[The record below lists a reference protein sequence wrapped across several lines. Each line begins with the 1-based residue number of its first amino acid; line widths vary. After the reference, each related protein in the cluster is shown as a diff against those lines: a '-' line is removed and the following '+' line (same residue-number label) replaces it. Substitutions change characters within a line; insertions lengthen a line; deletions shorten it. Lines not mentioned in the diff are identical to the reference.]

1 MGSLI
6 VIAKGYPCNVL
17 YSIKYSVDHCSR
29 SLIWGIPSDD
39 RGTYEGLKKTVS
51 EWKSLTFYL
60 YVVGA
65 GIVLRGIL
73 KELFEGEYPFWPD
86 EMEQGK
92 VLYRY
97 RMRIELTHLIERNVM
112 PYIEK
117 CQDGKGDKVTE
128 DMKEYAVS
136 IKEIKN
142 ECGLGKIIPLGANIN
157 FISEETEYDTEC
169 IDRFVT
175 GRLKRID
182 EVPWFSCKSSVEPAG
197 EVNLEE
203 VANAVSKEL
212 FIDKAKLMTILHLL
226 VSGENILLVGPPGV
240 GKTELAKLLALKLG
254 YEPYYAVANAHW
266 GRYDVIGG
274 VMLEGTR
281 LRWRSGHLIKALVRH
296 LDNKK
301 HGSRFKGA
309 YLVIDEVN
317 RADVDK
323 AFGEFLLIFSSPNP
337 RERIIPK
344 TLIDEIRGYMNMGR
358 DRNGDKNEDNVAVD
372 EYAARLLSYI
382 ENGLIE
388 ETESG
393 YMIPSDFRVIATMNQ
408 VDVRNLFVVGEAFAR
423 RFAIVTMEPPTDV
436 DGLLDKLYEK
446 ARRELGLDDRSIMEV
461 RKSTEQYLKE
471 LYKKSL
477 EQYSRDNKI
486 VLINP
491 SSLYRA
497 IKTSIHIY
505 KHNGNVSTDDLKRVI
520 EATLPLSRLWDR
532 RVEEAVKGVLGLED
546 ASTR

>member
-1 MGSLI
+1 VQEREQKGEN
-6 VIAKGYPCNVL
+6 VI
-17 YSIKYSVDHCSR
+17 
-29 SLIWGIPSDD
+29 
-39 RGTYEGLKKTVS
+39 
-51 EWKSLTFYL
+51 FYL
-60 YVVGA
+60 HVTSKEAKSIAGKSKTIA
-65 GIVLRGIL
+65 GGIVLRGIV
-73 KELFEGEYPFWPD
+73 KELFESENPFWPD

-97 RMRIELTHLIERNVM
+97 RMRIELTHLIERDVL
-112 PYIEK
+112 PYMEK
-117 CQDGKGDKVTE
+117 CSNNGGGEVIE
-128 DMKEYAVS
+128 EMKKYAVS
-136 IKEIKN
+136 IKEIMD
-142 ECGLGKIIPLGANIN
+142 ECGIEKAIPLGANIN
-157 FISEETEYDTEC
+157 FISEEKGYDTGC
-169 IDRFVT
+169 IDRFIT
-175 GRLKRID
+175 GRLKHID
-182 EVPWFSCKSSVEPAG
+182 EIPWFSCRSSLEPAG

-212 FIDKAKLMTILHLL
+212 FIDKTKLMTILHLL

-240 GKTELAKLLALKLG
+240 GKTELAKLLALGLG

-323 AFGEFLLIFSSPNP
+323 AFGEFLLIFSSSNP

-344 TLIDEIRGYMNMGR
+344 TLIDEIRGYMSTGR

-372 EYAARLLSYI
+372 EYASRLLSYI
-382 ENGLIE
+382 EDGLIE
-388 ETESG
+388 ERESG
-393 YMIPSDFRVIATMNQ
+393 YVIPSDFRVIATMNQ

-423 RFAIVTMEPPTDV
+423 RFAIVTMEPPMDV

-446 ARRELGLDDRSIMEV
+446 ARLELGLDDQSIMEV

-471 LYKKSL
+471 LYRKSL
-477 EQYSRDNKI
+477 EQYGRDNKI
-486 VLINP
+486 VLISP

-505 KHNGNVSTDDLKRVI
+505 KHSRSVSIDDLKRVI

>member
-1 MGSLI
+1 L
-6 VIAKGYPCNVL
+6 
-17 YSIKYSVDHCSR
+17 R
-29 SLIWGIPSDD
+29 SLIWGVPSSNL
-39 RGTYEGLKKTVS
+39 GIYEKLRKEVQEREQKGENVI
-51 EWKSLTFYL
+51 FYL
-60 YVVGA
+60 HVTSKEAKSIAGKSKTIA
-65 GIVLRGIL
+65 GGIVLRGIV
-73 KELFEGEYPFWPD
+73 KELFEGEDPFWPD
-86 EMEQGK
+86 ERAQGK

-97 RMRIELTHLIERNVM
+97 RMRIELTHLIERDVL
-112 PYIEK
+112 PYMEK
-117 CQDGKGDKVTE
+117 CSNNGGGEVIE
-128 DMKEYAVS
+128 EMKKYAVS
-136 IKEIKN
+136 IKEIMN
-142 ECGLGKIIPLGANIN
+142 ECGIEKAIPLGANIN
-157 FISEETEYDTEC
+157 FISEEKGYDTEC
-169 IDRFVT
+169 IDRFVA

-182 EVPWFSCKSSVEPAG
+182 EVSWFSCRSSVEPVG

-240 GKTELAKLLALKLG
+240 GKTELAKLLVLGLG

-301 HGSRFKGA
+301 HGSRIKGA

-344 TLIDEIRGYMNMGR
+344 TLINEIRGYVNKSR
-358 DRNGDKNEDNVAVD
+358 DKNENSVTVD
-372 EYAARLLSYI
+372 EYATRLLSYI
-382 ENGLIE
+382 ENGLIK

-408 VDVRNLFVVGEAFAR
+408 IDVRNLFVVGEAFAR

-446 ARRELGLDDRSIMEV
+446 ARRELSLDDQSIMEV

-505 KHNGNVSTDDLKRVI
+505 KHSRSVSIDDLKRVI

-532 RVEEAVKGVLGLED
+532 RVEEAVKGVLGLEST
-546 ASTR
+546 STR